1 VPFDGITSRNAVLIS
16 GYFRTHGVMSSVY
29 YRNNSRNSWQGSAP
43 GLPRVPYGLKGLGQH
58 SIRLRSTK
66 VQGSIEVRM
75 QQVIVQPD
83 TIGPWIGVVGV
94 VLGIAITTATDGLR
108 SRRRDRKERLRA
120 NQAAAD
126 ELLAAAN
133 TLIVVR
139 GMFDMAVSSPGYGG
153 QGDSPSEWVMLWVR
167 QSERIQKASEELQ
180 RYGPDNLAALGI
192 KVAQAAN
199 VTPVRVKED
208 FPKEL
213 ENLLAEFATVMR
225 TTLGRPA
232 QARQTNSASSG
243 GEPIA
248 AHVWRE
254 AIDSTRRSVES
265 GLTEVGM
272 ARDKRP
278 EPLPEDQIPELG
290 PNVSPSKA
298 VASSVAKVERLLRK
312 LLADHGAIDTSSL
325 NMRQLA
331 SRALQSALIDAK
343 LADSI
348 NGLDIMRLLAEMD
361 QGRLTPQRATEF
373 VNLSTVIVY
382 LIELAASANN

>member
-1 VPFDGITSRNAVLIS
+1 
-16 GYFRTHGVMSSVY
+16 
-29 YRNNSRNSWQGSAP
+29 
-43 GLPRVPYGLKGLGQH
+43 
-58 SIRLRSTK
+58 
-66 VQGSIEVRM
+66 M
-75 QQVIVQPD
+75 QQVIVEPD

-94 VLGIAITTATDGLR
+94 VLGIAITTATDSLR
-108 SRRRDRKERLRA
+108 SGRKDRKERLRA

-139 GMFDMAVSSPGYGG
+139 GMFDMAVSPQGYGG
-153 QGDSPSEWVMLWVR
+153 QGDSPVEWIMLWVR
-167 QSERIQKASEELQ
+167 QSERIQKASEELV
-180 RYGPDNLAALGI
+180 RYGPDNLAALGMR
-192 KVAQAAN
+192 VAKAAN
-199 VTPVRVKED
+199 VTPVRAKED

-213 ENLLAEFATVMR
+213 ENILSEFATAMR

-232 QARQTNSASSG
+232 QATQINSGSSSG
-243 GEPIA
+243 ESIA

-278 EPLPEDQIPELG
+278 EPLPDDQVPELG
-290 PNVSPSKA
+290 PNISPSQA
-298 VASSVAKVERLLRK
+298 VARSVGKIDGLLRK

-331 SRALQSALIDAK
+331 SRALQGALIGAE

-361 QGRLTPQRATEF
+361 QDRLTPQRATEF

-382 LIELAASANN
+382 LIELVARGK